1 MALQYKINIL
11 EALKEKGY
19 TTYTLRK
26 EKLLSESTIQKL
38 REGEGVAWDNL
49 DTLCRLLDCDISAII
64 EYKKEQ
70 ALFKKW
76 ALYFSEQKKLFFK
89 RYYR

>member
-1 MALQYKINIL
+1 MSLQYKINIL

-38 REGEGVAWDNL
+38 RMGEGVAWDNL
-49 DTLCRLLDCDISAII
+49 DTICHLLDCDISEIL
-64 EYKKEQ
+64 EY
-70 ALFKKW
+70 
-76 ALYFSEQKKLFFK
+76 QKNK
-89 RYYR
+89 